1 VVRIV
6 LQGFGARMATF
17 DGTSELSAFP

>member
-1 VVRIV
+1 MARIV

-17 DGTSELSAFP
+17 DGASPS